1 WARAYR
7 YRRASTLRTA
17 PYATRCGPSSSR
29 TARLHPPW
37 PPHAI
42 SLLSLSFL
50 VFFLAVELY
59 PAVDIE
65 GGRVARSAS
74 AADPL
79 AAVRQFAHD
88 GARWVHVVDLDRA
101 FGKGENRELTR
112 RLLAEAAVP
121 IQLGGGLTSDA
132 VIAELLVWGAT
143 RVVIG
148 TAAAVDPA
156 LVARL
161 LARYGAERLAVGIDA
176 RDGRVAA
183 RGSDV
188 TLALTPLELARR
200 VRGEGARTVIYT
212 DAARGGGLDVIVSG
226 GVASLDDLR
235 RVREAGLAGA
245 IVGRALHDGR
255 FTVREALACVAG

>member
-1 WARAYR
+1 M
-7 YRRASTLRTA
+7 
-17 PYATRCGPSSSR
+17 
-29 TARLHPPW
+29 
-37 PPHAI
+37 
-42 SLLSLSFL
+42 
-50 VFFLAVELY
+50 ELY

-65 GGRVARSAS
+65 GGRVARSRS

-79 AAVRQFAHD
+79 AAVRQFARD

-101 FGKGENRELTR
+101 FGKGENRDVIR
-112 RLLAEAAVP
+112 SLLAEGGGAVR
-121 IQLGGGLTSDA
+121 IQVGGGLTTDA
-132 VIAELLVWGAT
+132 AIAELLGWGAT

-176 RDGRVAA
+176 RAGRVAA

-212 DAARGGGLDVIVSG
+212 DAARDGSLAGPDVDGARAIAALGGGLDVIVSG

>member
-1 WARAYR
+1 M
-7 YRRASTLRTA
+7 
-17 PYATRCGPSSSR
+17 
-29 TARLHPPW
+29 
-37 PPHAI
+37 
-42 SLLSLSFL
+42 
-50 VFFLAVELY
+50 ELY

-65 GGRVARSAS
+65 GGRVARSRS

-79 AAVRQFAHD
+79 AAVRQFARD
-88 GARWVHVVDLDRA
+88 GARWAHVVDLDRA
-101 FGKGENRELTR
+101 FGKGENRDVIR
-112 RLLAEAAVP
+112 PLLVEGGGAVR
-121 IQLGGGLTSDA
+121 IQVGGGLTTDA
-132 VIAELLVWGAT
+132 AIAELLGWGAT

-148 TAAAVDPA
+148 TVAAVDPA

-212 DAARGGGLDVIVSG
+212 DAARDGSLAGPDVDGARAIAALPGGLDVIVSG

>member
-1 WARAYR
+1 
-7 YRRASTLRTA
+7 
-17 PYATRCGPSSSR
+17 
-29 TARLHPPW
+29 
-37 PPHAI
+37 
-42 SLLSLSFL
+42 
-50 VFFLAVELY
+50 VELY

-65 GGRVARSAS
+65 GGRVARSRS

-79 AAVRQFAHD
+79 AAVRQFARD
-88 GARWVHVVDLDRA
+88 GARWVHAVDLDRA
-101 FGKGENRELTR
+101 FGKGENRDVIR
-112 RLLAEAAVP
+112 SLLAEGGGGVR
-121 IQLGGGLTSDA
+121 IQVGGGLTTDA
-132 VIAELLVWGAT
+132 AIAELLGWGAT

-212 DAARGGGLDVIVSG
+212 DAARDGSLAGPDVDGARAIAALGGGLDVIVSG

>member
-1 WARAYR
+1 M
-7 YRRASTLRTA
+7 
-17 PYATRCGPSSSR
+17 
-29 TARLHPPW
+29 
-37 PPHAI
+37 
-42 SLLSLSFL
+42 
-50 VFFLAVELY
+50 ELY

-65 GGRVARSAS
+65 GGRVARSRS

-79 AAVRQFAHD
+79 AAVRQFARD
-88 GARWVHVVDLDRA
+88 GARWVHAVDLDRA
-101 FGKGENRELTR
+101 FGKGENRDVIR
-112 RLLAEAAVP
+112 SLLAEGGGGVR
-121 IQLGGGLTSDA
+121 IQVGGGLTTDA
-132 VIAELLVWGAT
+132 AIAELLEWGAT

-148 TAAAVDPA
+148 TAAAVDSA

-212 DAARGGGLDVIVSG
+212 DAARDGSLAGPDVDGARAIAALGGGLDVIVSG

>member
-1 WARAYR
+1 
-7 YRRASTLRTA
+7 
-17 PYATRCGPSSSR
+17 
-29 TARLHPPW
+29 
-37 PPHAI
+37 
-42 SLLSLSFL
+42 
-50 VFFLAVELY
+50 VELY

-65 GGRVARSAS
+65 GGRVARSTS

-101 FGKGENRELTR
+101 FGKGENRDLTR
-112 RLLAEAAVP
+112 RLLA
-121 IQLGGGLTSDA
+121 GGGGGGAVRIQVGGGVTTDA
-132 VIAELLVWGAT
+132 AIAELVDWGAT

-176 RDGRVAA
+176 RHGRVAA

-188 TLALTPLELARR
+188 SLALTPLELARR
-200 VRGEGARTVIYT
+200 VCSEGARTVIYT
-212 DAARGGGLDVIVSG
+212 DAARDGSLAGPDVDGARAIAALEGGLEVIVSG

-235 RVREAGLAGA
+235 RVRAAGLAGA
-245 IVGRALHDGR
+245 IVGRALHEGR

>member
-1 WARAYR
+1 M
-7 YRRASTLRTA
+7 
-17 PYATRCGPSSSR
+17 
-29 TARLHPPW
+29 
-37 PPHAI
+37 
-42 SLLSLSFL
+42 
-50 VFFLAVELY
+50 ELY

-65 GGRVARSAS
+65 GGRVARSRS

-79 AAVRQFAHD
+79 AAVRQFARD
-88 GARWVHVVDLDRA
+88 GARWVHAVDLDRA
-101 FGKGENRELTR
+101 FGKGENRDLTR
-112 RLLAEAAVP
+112 RLLAESAVR
-121 IQLGGGLTSDA
+121 IQVGGGVTTDA
-132 VIAELLVWGAT
+132 AIAELVDWGAT

-148 TAAAVDPA
+148 TAAAVDSA

-212 DAARGGGLDVIVSG
+212 DAARDGSLAGPDVDGARAIAALGGGLDVIVSG

-235 RVREAGLAGA
+235 QVREAGLAGA
-245 IVGRALHDGR
+245 IVGRALHEGR

>member
-1 WARAYR
+1 
-7 YRRASTLRTA
+7 
-17 PYATRCGPSSSR
+17 
-29 TARLHPPW
+29 
-37 PPHAI
+37 
-42 SLLSLSFL
+42 
-50 VFFLAVELY
+50 VELY

-65 GGRVARSAS
+65 GGRVARSPS
-74 AADPL
+74 VADPI

-101 FGKGENRELTR
+101 LGTGENRELTR
-112 RLLAEAAVP
+112 RLLAEVAVR
-121 IQLGGGLTSDA
+121 IQVGGSLTTDEG
-132 VIAELLVWGAT
+132 VAELVGWGAT

-148 TAAAVDPA
+148 TAAAVDPV

-183 RGSDV
+183 RGSDL

-200 VRGEGARTVIYT
+200 VRSQGARTVIYT
-212 DAARGGGLDVIVSG
+212 DAARDGSLAGPDVDGAHAIAALGLDVIASG

-235 RVREAGLAGA
+235 RVRAAGLAGA
-245 IVGRALHDGR
+245 IVGRALHEGR
-255 FTVREALACVAG
+255 FTLREALACVAA

>member
-1 WARAYR
+1 
-7 YRRASTLRTA
+7 
-17 PYATRCGPSSSR
+17 
-29 TARLHPPW
+29 
-37 PPHAI
+37 
-42 SLLSLSFL
+42 
-50 VFFLAVELY
+50 VELY

-65 GGRVARSAS
+65 GGRVARSRS

-79 AAVRQFAHD
+79 AAVRQFARD
-88 GARWVHVVDLDRA
+88 GARWVHAVDLDRA
-101 FGKGENRELTR
+101 FGKGENRDVIR
-112 RLLAEAAVP
+112 SLLAEGGGGVR
-121 IQLGGGLTSDA
+121 IQVGGGLTTDA
-132 VIAELLVWGAT
+132 AIAELLGWGAT

-148 TAAAVDPA
+148 TAAAVDSA

-212 DAARGGGLDVIVSG
+212 DAARDGSLAGPDVEGARAIAALGGGLDVIVSG